1 MESNY
6 CVNDLERQL
15 KIARAKR
22 MLKDSFKKTEDWVKN
37 NIGLIVLL
45 VPPVVG
51 GTATIVKSLSKHHET
66 QVLKDERVYDRSL
79 GHYWELKRKLRNDEW
94 AEIKNRKQ
102 EGESLGDILESLK
115 VLK

>member
-6 CVNDLERQL
+6 CVNDLEREL
-15 KIARAKR
+15 KIAKAKR
-22 MLKDSFKKTEDWVKN
+22 IVKNSFKKTEDWVKN

-51 GTATIVKSLSKHHET
+51 GAATIVKSLSKHHET